1 MNIQPLIHNV
11 ADQISHIILNRPE
24 KRNALSFDLVER
36 LHECVDSA
44 HEAGHRAIIIEGEGK
59 NFSAGFD
66 FYDTEHASE
75 SDLRW
80 RFIRIQQLLSKIT
93 RSPLLTVALGH
104 GKNFGA
110 GVDLLAACQ
119 WRIASRD
126 SSFRMPGLKFDLL
139 LGSARFA
146 ALVGAQKAQQI
157 LEQSATFDAA
167 HALEMGFLSQ
177 LADRE
182 DWGSIKQKATTTASA
197 LSPNAR
203 RLLQAAIT
211 SHDYD
216 KDMSLLIESLSMP
229 GLQGRIERYLGS

>member
-11 ADQISHIILNRPE
+11 ADQVSHLILNRPE
-24 KRNALSFDLVER
+24 KRNALSFDLIER

-80 RFIRIQQLLSKIT
+80 RFIRIQQLLTKIA
-93 RSPLLTVALGH
+93 RSPLLTVALSH

-157 LEQSATFDAA
+157 LEQSATFDAT
-167 HALEMGFLSQ
+167 HALEMGFLTDITDVQ
-177 LADRE
+177 E
-182 DWGSIKQKATTTASA
+182 WGSIKQKTIAVGSA

-203 RLLQAAIT
+203 RLLQASIA
-211 SHDYD
+211 SHDHD
-216 KDMSLLIESLSMP
+216 KDMSLLIESLSTP
-229 GLQGRIERYLGS
+229 GLQSRIERYLMS

>member
-1 MNIQPLIHNV
+1 MSIQPLIHNV
-11 ADQISHIILNRPE
+11 ADQISYLILNRPE
-24 KRNALSFDLVER
+24 KRNALSCGLIEQ
-36 LHECVDSA
+36 LHQCVDAA
-44 HEAGHRAIIIEGEGK
+44 HEAGHRAIIIKGEGK

-66 FYDTEHASE
+66 FNDAKNSSE

-80 RFIRIQQLLSKIT
+80 RFIRIQQLLTKIA

-110 GVDLLAACQ
+110 GVDLFAACQ

-167 HALEMGFLSQ
+167 QALEMGFLSHM
-177 LADRE
+177 ANTE
-182 DWGSIKQKATTTASA
+182 EWSSIQQQAIETATA

-203 RLLQAAIT
+203 RLLQASIT
-211 SHDYD
+211 SHDHD
-216 KDMSLLIESLSMP
+216 KDMILLIESLSAP
-229 GLQGRIERYLGS
+229 GLQERIERYLAS

>member
-1 MNIQPLIHNV
+1 MSTQPLIHKI
-11 ADQISHIILNRPE
+11 ADQVSYLILNRPE
-24 KRNALSFDLVER
+24 KRNALSCDLIER
-36 LHECVDSA
+36 LHESIDSA

-66 FYDTEHASE
+66 FNDTENSSE

-80 RFIRIQQLLSKIT
+80 RFIRIQQLLTKIA

-119 WRIASRD
+119 WRIASPD
-126 SSFRMPGLKFDLL
+126 SSFRMPGLQFDLL

-157 LEQSATFDAA
+157 LEESATFDANN
-167 HALEMGFLSQ
+167 ALEMGFLSHI
-177 LADRE
+177 E
-182 DWGSIKQKATTTASA
+182 NKEEWSSIKQKALDVAFA

-203 RLLQAAIT
+203 RLLQASLI
-211 SHDYD
+211 SHDHERG
-216 KDMSLLIESLSMP
+216 MSLLVESLSAP
-229 GLQGRIERYLGS
+229 GLHDRIKRYLMQ